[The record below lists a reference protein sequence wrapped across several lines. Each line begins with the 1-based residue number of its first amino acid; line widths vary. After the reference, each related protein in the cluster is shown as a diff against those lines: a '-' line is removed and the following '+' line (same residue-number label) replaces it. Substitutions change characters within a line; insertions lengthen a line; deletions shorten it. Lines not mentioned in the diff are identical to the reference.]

1 MTEIEDIQQGVLRF
15 RKKIFPIRR
24 AIYEQLAN
32 HQDPQVLFITCIDS
46 RVDPSDLCDSDP
58 GDMFVERTPG
68 NLVPI
73 YSEQRVG
80 VAASIEYA
88 VTALRVTDIIL
99 CGHSDC
105 GALKALLHPEKL
117 EKLPAVARWLHFADE
132 AIDHINEHH
141 AHATEAEKLAL
152 LCQQNIIA
160 QIDHLHTH
168 PCVQARLADGDLR
181 IHGWVYEIHT
191 GEVHRYD
198 PATKTFALW
207 PEG

>member
-1 MTEIEDIQQGVLRF
+1 MTEIEDIRQGVLRF

-80 VAASIEYA
+80 VAA
-88 VTALRVTDIIL
+88 RV
-99 CGHSDC
+99 G
-105 GALKALLHPEKL
+105 
-117 EKLPAVARWLHFADE
+117 AVAGRAGLPLSPGVVRLRRGGVRERGDDDRRPDDDATDAAE
-132 AIDHINEHH
+132 MMC
-141 AHATEAEKLAL
+141 AHARIVTSGRMNGPEVLLNSSSGLAFRLSRPVEAWPGGTGA
-152 LCQQNIIA
+152 
-160 QIDHLHTH
+160 
-168 PCVQARLADGDLR
+168 ARSPFVPGGVRLGAASTDCA
-181 IHGWVYEIHT
+181 T
-191 GEVHRYD
+191 VHARAA
-198 PATKTFALW
+198 PHRRV
-207 PEG
+207 PRR